1 MRVLP
6 SQSNGQQHPWE
17 LCRYTHPLFLFTPKP
32 ASKSTACKAQRWRVS
47 HCRVDASRNQHLAA
61 LQQRCACTVAGG
73 VQGAGG
79 RPSAGRWVVE
89 LGAGGDRNNAGIAD
103 IDDAASHQN
112 QAIRQ
117 QCRGLSQAGRRHA
130 AGDRPSAGT
139 RVVQLGAAEKAR
151 CAFASRNQH
160 LAVREQ
166 RCALRTGKPLCRFL
180 RYYKSIK
187 FRRSVCHQTLN
198 RLSRNVH
205 IDGGVLEFWGTTT
218 SIDRHEFT
226 EVTKVSM
233 WLSLPCHFLE
243 DKQAVEKANCNRHGE
258 RQLGGCKP
266 RLSKPVEFLNLRPK
280 AACCRTLSET
290 D

>member
-1 MRVLP
+1 MSGLCGCCRAKATANNIHGNSADTLTHFSSLRRSLLRKLRRVKLNAGECP
-6 SQSNGQQHPWE
+6 IVG
-17 LCRYTHPLFLFTPKP
+17 LTPAATSTWP
-32 ASKSTACKAQRWRVS
+32 PCSSAVPGAS
-47 HCRVDASRNQHLAA
+47 
-61 LQQRCACTVAGG
+61 
-73 VQGAGG
+73 G
-79 RPSAGRWVVE
+79 RPLTGGWVVE

-130 AGDRPSAGT
+130 AGGRPSAGT

-198 RLSRNVH
+198 GLSRNVH

-258 RQLGGCKP
+258 RQLGCCKP